1 MKIRRK
7 NYIRMPI
14 LETHLVLFEDKMLYD
29 RTIETIEKEK
39 VNAEWAFKKV
49 VSGVKSMF
57 QNIKNSYLKERAED
71 IIHVSQRI
79 MRKLVGVEAVNIG
92 DIDKRVILVAHDLSP
107 ADASQIKTDKIMGLV
122 TERGGRASHT
132 GIIARASKF
141 RGDGP

>member
-1 MKIRRK
+1 
-7 NYIRMPI
+7 
-14 LETHLVLFEDKMLYD
+14 
-29 RTIETIEKEK
+29 
-39 VNAEWAFKKV
+39 
-49 VSGVKSMF
+49 
-57 QNIKNSYLKERAED
+57 KERAED

-132 GIIARASKF
+132 GIIARALEIPAVMGLDHATKLIKNDDLIIV
-141 RGDGP
+141 DGSTGIVITRPAE